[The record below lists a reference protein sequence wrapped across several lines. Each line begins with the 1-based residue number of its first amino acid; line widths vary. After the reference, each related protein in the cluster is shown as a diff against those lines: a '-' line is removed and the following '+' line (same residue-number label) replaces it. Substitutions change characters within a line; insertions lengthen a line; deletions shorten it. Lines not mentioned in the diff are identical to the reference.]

1 MDTSAIIEVQMR
13 RINETPRETA
23 TALAGAVALL
33 AGWYQ
38 SLKLGSDDLRAWA
51 FLVRGLDAS
60 LFIPAAMAWAAE
72 HPDWAPTAP
81 QFRQMV
87 ERLAAEQRREE
98 LLEANA
104 RLLEASKA
112 EQYSGLE

>member
-1 MDTSAIIEVQMR
+1 MDTPAIIEVHMR

-23 TALAGAVALL
+23 TALAGAVALM

-38 SLKLGSDDLRAWA
+38 SLKLGSDEPRAWA

-60 LFIPAAMAWAAE
+60 VFIPAAMARAAE

-98 LLEANA
+98 LREANA
-104 RLLEASKA
+104 RLLDASKA
-112 EQYSGLE
+112 EQHSGLE